1 MDKNL
6 EIAASYLLELA
17 YLFEM
22 DNSIIESRFTH
33 YEDFC
38 KAIVSQAENIKFQS
52 DEYEKQKLTGYTRYR
67 R

>member
-6 EIAASYLLELA
+6 EIASSYLLELA
-17 YLFEM
+17 YLFEI
-22 DNSIIESRFTH
+22 DNSIIENRFPN
-33 YEDFC
+33 YEYFC
-38 KAIVSQAENIKFQS
+38 KAIIEQAENIKFQS